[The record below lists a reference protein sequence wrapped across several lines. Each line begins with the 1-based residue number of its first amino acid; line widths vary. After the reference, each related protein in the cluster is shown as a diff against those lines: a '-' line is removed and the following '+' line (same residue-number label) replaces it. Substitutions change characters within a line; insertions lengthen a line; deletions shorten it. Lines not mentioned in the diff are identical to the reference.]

1 MNDPDDTISQGDLE
15 HPSPAPN
22 DNHRP
27 FPRRPSLQGEIA
39 RILEEHPRVQVE
51 IGSGKGLFLVNAAAR
66 QKDVYWVGVELAA
79 KYAAMAQ
86 RRVERAGLSNAV
98 VYCGDGVAT
107 VCDLLPEGRIEAI
120 HVYFPDPWWKARHK
134 KRRVLHAPM
143 LKGIERALQ
152 PGGQF
157 HFWTDVADYFQSTLE
172 LIAATTRLQ
181 GPQYVPESPV
191 EHDLDY
197 LTHFERRTRLN
208 GLPVYRSRFTKDSG

>member
-1 MNDPDDTISQGDLE
+1 
-15 HPSPAPN
+15 
-22 DNHRP
+22 
-27 FPRRPSLQGEIA
+27 
-39 RILEEHPRVQVE
+39 
-51 IGSGKGLFLVNAAAR
+51 
-66 QKDVYWVGVELAA
+66 
-79 KYAAMAQ
+79 
-86 RRVERAGLSNAV
+86 
-98 VYCGDGVAT
+98 
-107 VCDLLPEGRIEAI
+107 
-120 HVYFPDPWWKARHK
+120 
-134 KRRVLHAPM
+134 M